1 MFRGNILMIFPIF
14 FLNIFQV
21 SAPST
26 VSPPKLSYRSLLS
39 PKSHRNQSSDSEAS
53 EKLFSPRSPSPGKF
67 PTTATTGAGGA
78 ANDQAVEKSLHLSFT
93 TTAMED
99 TSHQRS
105 PTLFSDRDSET
116 ALEPVLTSTKR
127 SPNREVPKEARQGE
141 TPLSH
146 NNVNFRRGDGRMSPN
161 ALERRLRAELNL
173 FDSVGDSLQQITEM
187 DRIRDIVQ
195 AQQETVSLAQ
205 ILKNRQALHQ
215 KDLDRM
221 SIEAREKAALA
232 AKEIEVARRNAIEAE
247 VNAKKTIAEVQSHA
261 ADNIAKSTKAF
272 SVQQNQATALSLDAI
287 RESEKVRRDAFEEY
301 KKTVD
306 DRLSNVGGL
315 MSAAVSAASTAA
327 VEAALKE
334 HREKLELLKKESLN
348 KVSKSYTSTFT
359 GDDSSTNNSSSS
371 STTSSSRTATGTRSA
386 VTKSVGDHQSSSNP
400 EDFTGD
406 GGVDQS
412 TSKRSHQSSIH
423 TESGVSAAG
432 NTRSKTLTPSSTS
445 KPSEIISERLSVA
458 DGDGSRSASG
468 DDISEHISDDV
479 NDVGEDKE
487 LTDALFSTG
496 HKASGKYK
504 MFSSNVQIKV
514 FFTKMNNFDSW

>member
-1 MFRGNILMIFPIF
+1 M
-14 FLNIFQV
+14 
-21 SAPST
+21 
-26 VSPPKLSYRSLLS
+26 
-39 PKSHRNQSSDSEAS
+39 
-53 EKLFSPRSPSPGKF
+53 
-67 PTTATTGAGGA
+67 
-78 ANDQAVEKSLHLSFT
+78 SFT
-93 TTAMED
+93 TTAED
-99 TSHQRS
+99 TSQQRS

-127 SPNREVPKEARQGE
+127 SPNRVVPKEVRQDE
-141 TPLSH
+141 TPVSH

-247 VNAKKTIAEVQSHA
+247 VNAKKTIAEVQSNA
-261 ADNIAKSTKAF
+261 ADNIAKSTKTF
-272 SVQQNQATALSLDAI
+272 SEQQNQATALSLDAI

-359 GDDSSTNNSSSS
+359 RDDSSTNNSSYSS
-371 STTSSSRTATGTRSA
+371 ASSNRTASTSASGTKRSA
-386 VTKSVGDHQSSSNP
+386 TKSIGDQSGSIV
-400 EDFTGD
+400 EDLTGAA
-406 GGVDQS
+406 VDQS
-412 TSKRSHQSSIH
+412 INNSSGSLHQQSYIH
-423 TESGVSAAG
+423 TESGVSAAN
-432 NTRSKTLTPSSTS
+432 NTKSKTLTPTS
-445 KPSEIISERLSVA
+445 ATKTSRPSEEIISERLS
-458 DGDGSRSASG
+458 GDGSHSATG
-468 DDISEHISDDV
+468 DISEHIS
-479 NDVGEDKE
+479 NDVHEGGEDKE

-496 HKASGKYK
+496 NKQSGKHEFCIRFIIVNGTIYPG
-504 MFSSNVQIKV
+504 
-514 FFTKMNNFDSW
+514 